1 MRPLDWRECLPW
13 LIARFPE
20 LGVSADVAAL
30 STAEAWGLF
39 RYLGRLAGGA

>member
-1 MRPLDWRECLPW
+1 MKPLEWRERLQH

-20 LGVSADVAAL
+20 LGLSGDVAAL

-39 RYLGRLAGGA
+39 RFLSRLAEGT

>member
-1 MRPLDWRECLPW
+1 MKPLEWRERLQH

-20 LGVSADVAAL
+20 LGVSADVAAV
-30 STAEAWGLF
+30 STAEARALF

>member
-1 MRPLDWRECLPW
+1 MMALEWRERLQW

-20 LGVSADVAAL
+20 QCVGADLAAL

-39 RYLGRLAGGA
+39 RYLSRLAEGA